1 MLEND
6 TFIIVLQAS
15 CAVLYFALY
24 QPSLHVCLDA
34 VLLRMALRCN
44 EWSLKVSDTA
54 ALSYPPAFSIVD
66 DFYQRSRCCWASSAG
81 GFWQ

>member
-24 QPSLHVCLDA
+24 QPSLHACLSAD
-34 VLLRMALRCN
+34 LLCMALRRN
-44 EWSLKVSDTA
+44 
-54 ALSYPPAFSIVD
+54 
-66 DFYQRSRCCWASSAG
+66 
-81 GFWQ
+81 